1 MITHKHHIVPRHA
14 GGTDDKSNLVE
25 LTVEEHADAHRKLY
39 EQYGRQ
45 GDYIAWKALSGQI
58 SGAEAQ
64 RLAVKYRDTSYMK
77 TPEWG
82 MAMSKNVQGVWDSG
96 KRKKIDRLKVTKYVV
111 PNTKDYRARERTD
124 TPKDWHS
131 SGPSK

>member
-64 RLAVKYRDTSYMK
+64 RLAVKNRDTSYMK
-77 TPEWG
+77 TPEWSV
-82 MAMSKNVQGVWDSG
+82 MMSEKVQGVWDSG
-96 KRKKIDRLKVTKYVV
+96 KRKKIDRLKSNKYHTPSGKREPNVT
-111 PNTKDYRARERTD
+111 PR
-124 TPKDWHS
+124 DWHN
-131 SGPSK
+131 SGPSQ